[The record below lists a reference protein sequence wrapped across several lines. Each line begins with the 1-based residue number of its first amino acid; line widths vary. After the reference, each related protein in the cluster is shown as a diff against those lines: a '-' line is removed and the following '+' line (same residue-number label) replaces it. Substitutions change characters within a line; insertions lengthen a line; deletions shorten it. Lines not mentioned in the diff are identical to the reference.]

1 MTKMSLWE
9 GIKRLTEKRKG
20 LAPFSEELMEMNAK
34 LQKLWECY
42 WLMLEQERRA

>member
-9 GIKRLTEKRKG
+9 GIKRLTERRKE
-20 LAPFSEELMEMNAK
+20 LEPFSEELIEVNTKLAK
-34 LQKLWECY
+34 LWNCY